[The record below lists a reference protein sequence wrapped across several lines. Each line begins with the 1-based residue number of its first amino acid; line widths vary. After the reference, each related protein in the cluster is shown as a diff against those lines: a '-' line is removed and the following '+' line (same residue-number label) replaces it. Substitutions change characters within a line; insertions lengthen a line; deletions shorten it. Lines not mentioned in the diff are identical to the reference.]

1 MGDRADGGGRKI
13 RDVAVGV
20 VTSIHNPLQWGRVK
34 VESHWARVIGWYAGN
49 SRGTMFIPEVEVLLA
64 FAGGDPNHS
73 DVLGAVFNG
82 QHAVPGP
89 GNPDGRKITGGF
101 TAGRARPREPRR
113 PKPTNQFM
121 NEAEIACD
129 PERPEAERIEALEVL
144 KRRVDPAIPAVASAL
159 LPHAQGRLAQAAL
172 DALERAAF
180 AAPETIEP
188 IARELDGGP
197 VASLPGWMRLLGT
210 LATPWSQARL
220 WAQAVGDSH
229 QAAAARDELARLGC
243 NTAHIALDENEAAQ
257 LKRVTAT
264 TQALAHLD
272 AARPASPELVS
283 LLLDVDGFALLL
295 KLLDAGLVVG
305 AALERLVP
313 FEPPNHL
320 TKTQR
325 SLARRLHERLRS
337 PP

>member
-1 MGDRADGGGRKI
+1 
-13 RDVAVGV
+13 
-20 VTSIHNPLQWGRVK
+20 
-34 VESHWARVIGWYAGN
+34 
-49 SRGTMFIPEVEVLLA
+49 
-64 FAGGDPNHS
+64 
-73 DVLGAVFNG
+73 
-82 QHAVPGP
+82 
-89 GNPDGRKITGGF
+89 
-101 TAGRARPREPRR
+101 
-113 PKPTNQFM
+113 
-121 NEAEIACD
+121 
-129 PERPEAERIEALEVL
+129 
-144 KRRVDPAIPAVASAL
+144 
-159 LPHAQGRLAQAAL
+159 
-172 DALERAAF
+172 
-180 AAPETIEP
+180 
-188 IARELDGGP
+188 
-197 VASLPGWMRLLGT
+197 
-210 LATPWSQARL
+210 
-220 WAQAVGDSH
+220 
-229 QAAAARDELARLGC
+229 
-243 NTAHIALDENEAAQ
+243 